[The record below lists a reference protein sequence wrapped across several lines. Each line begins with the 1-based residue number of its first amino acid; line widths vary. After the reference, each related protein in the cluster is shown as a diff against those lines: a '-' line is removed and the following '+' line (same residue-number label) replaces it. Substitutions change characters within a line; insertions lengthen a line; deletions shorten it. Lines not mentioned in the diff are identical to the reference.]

1 MANTETANKI
11 PCATLTLTC
20 ISLCHSCISI
30 DGEYKGISVDEV
42 TLLEAVRK
50 VKNFP
55 YFVDRDSQTIEMS
68 DKTKF
73 TVLKVN
79 DFTAE
84 RRAMSI
90 VVKNQNT
97 GKIYAFV
104 KGAETAIY
112 SMLGEGKNAASLAI
126 EIEKFSNRGL
136 RTLVFAYK
144 EISDMNEE
152 LEAGLILLGATAV
165 EDLLQEDVAS
175 NISEYQ

>member
-1 MANTETANKI
+1 
-11 PCATLTLTC
+11 
-20 ISLCHSCISI
+20 
-30 DGEYKGISVDEV
+30 
-42 TLLEAVRK
+42 
-50 VKNFP
+50 
-55 YFVDRDSQTIEMS
+55 MS

-104 KGAETAIY
+104 KGAETASY

-144 EISDMNEE
+144 EISEMNEE
-152 LEAGLILLGATAV
+152 FESGLILLGATAV

-175 NISEYQ
+175 NISEFQQAGIKTWMVTGDNGTCAKEIGFSCGILNREVEVLEITDH